1 MQSNNFIKIC
11 LILFCFYYTVFF
23 TEQKLYAQYKMV
35 YPFNNTT
42 IFERNIRIK
51 FDSYALCQNYN
62 IQISK
67 DEIFNEVIFSTISI
81 NNFIDYTFDTTGIFY
96 IRLKPICMSKWEYA
110 KVEVLNKND
119 LQPFV
124 ENWFSAD
131 SNITI
136 TSGRVSRWGDMLD
149 NSGNFASQSNNNNR
163 PLLQNQV
170 SLLNNK
176 TALIF
181 KPSNIPTFLNLN
193 SEKTLE
199 SFTIMALYSYNPS
212 NTSLAHFLITGTRAN
227 GLIARFPPTNGFGIF
242 SNKLGGVNQSI
253 IEIEPNLN
261 DSVFG
266 IYSATNNVLLKNERI
281 VQSSGVITDSL
292 RYSRIGARVDQIN
305 FNFQGLLAEFI
316 VFKKELLDNEITL
329 FHNYFYS
336 KYAPRVNLGNDT
348 IVGNSFTDSLILNAS
363 NRFIKYL
370 WTTGDSTQTIKITT
384 SGKYGV
390 WATDVF
396 GRTSYDEL
404 NVFPYNRLD
413 NDTVYIC
420 NGSSININLQLNDNL
435 FDATWIDNNSNST
448 NRTIADEGTYIVRI
462 TDQFNREIF
471 DTITVLLDN
480 FTFNFP
486 LSINSINACLND
498 SIILL
503 VNTGIDTIHWS
514 NNSTLNK
521 YPVLTNEQ
529 VIVYA
534 KSYIGCE
541 YRDTFNI
548 NIAGEKPFVDFEIGN
563 ILCEKQ
569 NVLLTDAS
577 FAPFGNSITN
587 WDWNFSDTTTSNLQ
601 NPEKIFQSSGSKSI
615 KLKVT
620 TNVGC
625 FDEVEKSIILNK
637 KPKAQF
643 DNLLACAGNPTQFR
657 DFSIPNA
664 DSVQSWNWNFNNLGT
679 SIQKNPSFEFPSVG
693 LYHVFLKSTNTN
705 NCFDTITKP
714 VGINPSPSANFTSDS
729 TACTNTIITFNN
741 TATAPFPLA
750 ITAFNWFFGD
760 GAQDNFLNNTSHTYT
775 NNGSYNVK
783 LAVRA
788 NNQCVDTVTKKIN
801 VYAKPNVDFN
811 VSNNKCIG
819 QAIQFSDASTVSDN
833 TTMSNW
839 SWLFGG
845 LGSSNQQNPSFVFA
859 EQGNYT
865 VQLNA
870 GTSKGCSSIKVKNVT
885 VTDPPL
891 VDFSFTPTAGLPP
904 LNVSF
909 TNLSPAGSTFTWNYG
924 DGSPNYVGFNS
935 PTYTYNT
942 IGNFPIQLS
951 ASNFL
956 GCTNTVTKYIIVGS
970 ANVDVELLDVIP
982 IQNND
987 YYKVLLNI
995 RNNSNI
1001 PIYNLGL
1008 TIRLGNG
1015 TLIRETW
1022 NGVLLPNQT
1031 LAYNFTGEVRYNGTT
1046 DIPIICANIETI
1058 NFNSTDDNLENNSSC
1073 KDFKIGDF
1081 NILTLY
1087 PNPTDNNINVGI
1099 MIPETGDLQ
1108 INVYNYLGQ
1117 QLFQQNMNASTGY
1130 NLINLDLSLLHAA
1143 SYIIEAKYD
1152 DKVVRKP
1159 ILKRQ

>member
-1 MQSNNFIKIC
+1 
-11 LILFCFYYTVFF
+11 
-23 TEQKLYAQYKMV
+23 MV
-35 YPFNNTT
+35 
-42 IFERNIRIK
+42 
-51 FDSYALCQNYN
+51 L
-62 IQISK
+62 
-67 DEIFNEVIFSTISI
+67 
-81 NNFIDYTFDTTGIFY
+81 
-96 IRLKPICMSKWEYA
+96 
-110 KVEVLNKND
+110 
-119 LQPFV
+119 
-124 ENWFSAD
+124 
-131 SNITI
+131 
-136 TSGRVSRWGDMLD
+136 
-149 NSGNFASQSNNNNR
+149 
-163 PLLQNQV
+163 
-170 SLLNNK
+170 
-176 TALIF
+176 
-181 KPSNIPTFLNLN
+181 
-193 SEKTLE
+193 
-199 SFTIMALYSYNPS
+199 
-212 NTSLAHFLITGTRAN
+212 
-227 GLIARFPPTNGFGIF
+227 
-242 SNKLGGVNQSI
+242 
-253 IEIEPNLN
+253 
-261 DSVFG
+261 
-266 IYSATNNVLLKNERI
+266 
-281 VQSSGVITDSL
+281 
-292 RYSRIGARVDQIN
+292 
-305 FNFQGLLAEFI
+305 
-316 VFKKELLDNEITL
+316 
-329 FHNYFYS
+329 
-336 KYAPRVNLGNDT
+336 
-348 IVGNSFTDSLILNAS
+348 
-363 NRFIKYL
+363 
-370 WTTGDSTQTIKITT
+370 
-384 SGKYGV
+384 
-390 WATDVF
+390 
-396 GRTSYDEL
+396 
-404 NVFPYNRLD
+404 
-413 NDTVYIC
+413 
-420 NGSSININLQLNDNL
+420 
-435 FDATWIDNNSNST
+435 
-448 NRTIADEGTYIVRI
+448 
-462 TDQFNREIF
+462 
-471 DTITVLLDN
+471 
-480 FTFNFP
+480 
-486 LSINSINACLND
+486 
-498 SIILL
+498 
-503 VNTGIDTIHWS
+503 
-514 NNSTLNK
+514 
-521 YPVLTNEQ
+521 
-529 VIVYA
+529 
-534 KSYIGCE
+534 
-541 YRDTFNI
+541 
-548 NIAGEKPFVDFEIGN
+548 
-563 ILCEKQ
+563 
-569 NVLLTDAS
+569 
-577 FAPFGNSITN
+577 
-587 WDWNFSDTTTSNLQ
+587 
-601 NPEKIFQSSGSKSI
+601 
-615 KLKVT
+615 
-620 TNVGC
+620 
-625 FDEVEKSIILNK
+625 
-637 KPKAQF
+637 
-643 DNLLACAGNPTQFR
+643 
-657 DFSIPNA
+657 
-664 DSVQSWNWNFNNLGT
+664 
-679 SIQKNPSFEFPSVG
+679 
-693 LYHVFLKSTNTN
+693 
-705 NCFDTITKP
+705 
-714 VGINPSPSANFTSDS
+714 
-729 TACTNTIITFNN
+729 
-741 TATAPFPLA
+741 
-750 ITAFNWFFGD
+750 
-760 GAQDNFLNNTSHTYT
+760 QDNFLNNTSHTYT

-788 NNQCVDTVTKKIN
+788 NNQCVDTITKKIN

-935 PTYTYNT
+935 PPYIYNT

-1130 NLINLDLSLLHAA
+1130 NLINLDLSFLHAA
-1143 SYIIEAKYD
+1143 SYIIEAKYNN
-1152 DKVVRKP
+1152 KVVRKP